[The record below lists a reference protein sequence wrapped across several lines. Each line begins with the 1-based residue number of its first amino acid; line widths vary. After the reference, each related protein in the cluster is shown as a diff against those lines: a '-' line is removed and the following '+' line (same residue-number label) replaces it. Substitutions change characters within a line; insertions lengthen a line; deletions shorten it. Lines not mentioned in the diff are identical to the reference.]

1 MRRMLDIIIEQ
12 RIRNDRNHCAT
23 KKFHFKKVKNTSTNT
38 NPNEKKM
45 APELWYPL
53 IAKGCPSHQS

>member
-45 APELWYPL
+45 APEL
-53 IAKGCPSHQS
+53 